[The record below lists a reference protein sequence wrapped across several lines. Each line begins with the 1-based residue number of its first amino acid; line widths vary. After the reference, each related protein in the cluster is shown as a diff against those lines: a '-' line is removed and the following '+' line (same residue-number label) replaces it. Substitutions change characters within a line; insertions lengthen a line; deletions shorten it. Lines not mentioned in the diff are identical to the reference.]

1 MPFNLDL
8 FERHVHRREYEPAAR
23 ELLALLHTLDAN
35 YGATGDGFRAQL
47 TGEFRADELNDHL
60 TTRIAAATGFLFS
73 DENFQLSP
81 EGLSQLLNWQR
92 WMSTLFAASPFR
104 NADAILRALNGAS
117 PNDPDRLVIQGKDL
131 HKFCLLY
138 GPESRIPLDLDALW
152 ESSPPLAA
160 GLALVLLA
168 PRFLGTPVA
177 HEKREL
183 LLPWLARRLPEIE
196 DLDVLPTGILHDVY
210 MHCSYADRVDKHDI
224 KKGINALIHRKLEAK
239 GIYPLKPPAPPV
251 DGTKPVLMV
260 VLEWF
265 NASHSIYRT
274 HSRTLEAARER
285 FTVIGL
291 GHGFVDRAGRE
302 VFDEFIEI
310 PATGLYEQLN
320 FLRDTARAK
329 GAHALYMPSV
339 GMHALTMFLANVRL
353 APVQAMA
360 LGHPA
365 TSHSEEMDYVV
376 VEQDY
381 VGDPACFSE
390 ELLVLPSDGMPYR
403 PSSAAKQLALPPRRP
418 DFPETVHVAIAAT
431 TMKLNPGFMAACKQI
446 ADQVAKPV
454 HFHFM
459 AGQAVGWVYIQV
471 ARLVKHYLG
480 DRATVHPHAAYDEYM
495 KRIAS
500 CDLFL
505 NPFPFG
511 NTNGIIDTITAG
523 LVGVCKTGR
532 EVHEHIDQGMFE
544 RIGLPPWMVAKTV
557 DDYVK
562 AAVRL
567 IGNDEER
574 VALAREFAGP
584 QAVEKYFFGRPE
596 IFGQLLLEKVNS
608 ALGRPAKSAS
618 LVPSLEE
625 AATH

>member
-8 FERHVHRREYEPAAR
+8 FERHVHRREYELAAR
-23 ELLALLHTLDAN
+23 ELLQLLHTLDAN

-47 TGEFRADELNDHL
+47 TSEFRADELDDHL
-60 TTRIAAATGFLFS
+60 TTRIAAAAAFLFS
-73 DENFQLSP
+73 DQNFQLSP
-81 EGLSQLLNWQR
+81 EGLAQLLHWQR
-92 WMSTLFAASPFR
+92 WISTLFAASPFR
-104 NADAILRALNGAS
+104 NADAVLRALNAAS
-117 PNDPDRLVIQGKDL
+117 PDEPDRLVIPGQDL

-138 GPESRIPLDLDALW
+138 GPESRIPLDVDALW
-152 ESSPPLAA
+152 ESSPTLAA

-168 PRFLGTPVA
+168 PRFLGTAVA

-196 DLDVLPTGILHDVY
+196 DLDLLPTGILHDVY
-210 MHCSYADRVDKHDI
+210 MHCSYADRADKHDI
-224 KKGINALIHRKLEAK
+224 KKGINALIRRKLEAK

-251 DGTKPVLMV
+251 DGAKPVLLV

-274 HSRTLEAARER
+274 HSRTLEAARTK
-285 FTVIGL
+285 FHVVAL
-291 GHGFVDRAGRE
+291 GHSFVDRAGRE

-310 PATGLYEQLN
+310 PAVGLYEQLDFIRN
-320 FLRDTARAK
+320 TARTK

-339 GMHALTMFLANVRL
+339 GMHALTMFLANMRI

-365 TSHSEEMDYVV
+365 TSHSKEMDYVV
-376 VEQDY
+376 VEEDY

-403 PSSAAKQLALPPRRP
+403 PSANASRLALPGRP
-418 DFPETVHVAIAAT
+418 DYRETVHIAVAAT
-431 TMKLNPGFMAACKQI
+431 TMKLNPGFMAACARI

-459 AGQAVGWVYIQV
+459 AGQAVGWVYVQV
-471 ARLVKHYLG
+471 ARLVKHHLG
-480 DRATVHPHAAYDEYM
+480 DRATVHPHQPYEQYM
-495 KRIAS
+495 QRIAG

-511 NTNGIIDTITAG
+511 NTNGIVDTITAG

-544 RIGLPPWMVAKTV
+544 RIGLPSWLVARTV

-567 IGNDEER
+567 IGDDDTR
-574 VALAREFAGP
+574 VALARELAGP
-584 QAVEKYFFGRPE
+584 QAVQKFFVGRPG
-596 IFGQLLLEKVNS
+596 IFGEMLYEKVTGAIGSNGS
-608 ALGRPAKSAS
+608 AK
-618 LVPSLEE
+618 
-625 AATH
+625 AA